1 MDGGVNTLQM
11 DPDHPVM
18 FERVHTSHSHMEQLK
33 QIDFMTLNVTASLYS
48 NHKNPLVPVECSLL
62 VDVTLG

>member
-33 QIDFMTLNVTASLYS
+33 QINFMMLNVTASYRPII
-48 NHKNPLVPVECSLL
+48 KIPLSLL
-62 VDVTLG
+62 SVACWWM